1 MYIRKA
7 ENLRDLEAVWRLT
20 HDAYVK
26 QGYCSPQPEGLLK
39 HYLHLDTIPETSVF
53 MAFDENDRLVGT
65 NSLTPDNPAGLHV
78 DDDFK
83 DKTDEVRLECL
94 RTRKKMGAS
103 WRIATDETV
112 HNQISIMMGLI
123 SATMDQAM
131 LQDDLDVFLFT
142 FNPKHVRFYER
153 MLGLKVIAEP
163 RFGKAVKSAPA
174 VLMRGDRTEIL
185 KAWERTCSRR
195 KSTRI
200 PECMSTAVSTRAFAP
215 AF

>member
-1 MYIRKA
+1 MHIRKA
-7 ENLRDLEAVWRLT
+7 TSKEDFESVWRLT

-65 NSLTPDNPAGLHV
+65 NSLTLDNPAGLHV

-83 DKTDEVRLECL
+83 DRADQVRVECL

-112 HNQISIMMGLI
+112 HNQISIMLGLI
-123 SATMDQAM
+123 SATIDQGM
-131 LQDDLDVFLFT
+131 RQCLDVLLFT
-142 FNPKHVRFYER
+142 FNPKHVCFYER

-174 VLMRGDRTEIL
+174 VLMRGDRTDVL
-185 KAWERTCSRR
+185 NAWERFQERR
-195 KSTRI
+195 QRSARI
-200 PECMSTAVSTRAFAP
+200 VARRESNLMAAVN
-215 AF
+215 